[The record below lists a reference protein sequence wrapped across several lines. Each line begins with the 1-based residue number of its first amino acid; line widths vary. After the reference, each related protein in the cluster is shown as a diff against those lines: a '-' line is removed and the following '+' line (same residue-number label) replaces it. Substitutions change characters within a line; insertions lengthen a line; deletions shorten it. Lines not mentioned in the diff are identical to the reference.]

1 MFKRK
6 IIKQINVGITISL
19 NVFLQLKCSHDC
31 QSLNTYCHS
40 PVDFQLLITIL
51 SCLLGLKYS
60 IQSGGSPVDPLSPL
74 EFHSHLARALRH
86 IPMKRNLQISHVNKH
101 YFLVEEY
108 EPFLLYFFIRL
119 NGLHFSV

>member
-1 MFKRK
+1 MCGPLLF
-6 IIKQINVGITISL
+6 
-19 NVFLQLKCSHDC
+19 FFFFQLKCSHDC

-74 EFHSHLARALRH
+74 EFHSHLARVLRH
-86 IPMKRNLQISHVNKH
+86 IPTKRNLQISHVNNQ
-101 YFLVEEY
+101 YFLVEE
-108 EPFLLYFFIRL
+108 
-119 NGLHFSV
+119 